1 MTGPEQLDRLLFFWV
16 NGPAGH
22 SAVLD
27 RAIIDIADAPFLKGG
42 LFIAVYWWLW
52 FEGRED
58 GRGSFGRRAVMV
70 ALIAGAVAAV
80 VSRALQLVLPYHA
93 RPLQTPELGMR
104 LPIGLDPSTLDTFSS
119 FPSDHAVLF
128 FALSVPLF
136 VRARWLGVAAML
148 WTAVVICLPRVYLGY
163 HWPSDVLA
171 GALIGVGLM
180 LLLQRVIGAGT
191 LPDRLLR
198 LGEAHRAP
206 FYAIAWLV
214 TLELAIL
221 FYDLR
226 HFARNAADIV
236 LLVAAR

>member
-16 NGPAGH
+16 NRPARH
-22 SAVLD
+22 SAVVD
-27 RAIIDIADAPFLKGG
+27 RVIVDIADAPFLKGG
-42 LFIAVYWWLW
+42 LFIAAYWWLW
-52 FEGRED
+52 FEARED
-58 GRGSFGRRAVMV
+58 GRAPFGRRAVMV

-80 VSRALQLVLPYHA
+80 ASRALQLVLPYHA
-93 RPLQTPELGMR
+93 RPLQTPEFGMR
-104 LPIGLDPSTLDTFSS
+104 LPIGLDPATLDTFSS

-136 VRARWLGVAAML
+136 ARARWLGLVAML
-148 WTAVVICLPRVYLGY
+148 WTAMVICLPRIYLGY
-163 HWPSDVLA
+163 HWPSDVVA

-180 LLLQRVIGAGT
+180 LVLQRVIGAGT

-236 LLVAAR
+236 LLVAAG